1 MNYKEIKKELLK
13 NKNIYNVSIN
23 STRKLIEIKPI
34 QNKDF
39 YSSIEPLEEYYCYKN
54 DMEFFQI
61 GDKKFKI
68 VDYSHFN
75 TLIYSIKLKEVAQ

>member
-23 STRKLIEIKPI
+23 STRKLIEVKPI

-39 YSSIEPLEEYYCYKN
+39 YNLTEPLEEYYCYKN
-54 DMEFFQI
+54 GMEFFQI
-61 GDKKFKI
+61 GNKNFKI

-75 TLIYSIKLKEVAQ
+75 TLIYYITLKEI